1 MGRTLPWRHYQGII
15 GCTPTNVGP
24 LWDPLTPDLPWFP
37 SHLCSGLSCPVR
49 KTWPFGAP
57 FLFWPSF
64 LQDGF
69 PKNGGGDDSRDI
81 CRKQQ
86 QQQHLSG
93 VRYSENIWAVKI
105 WQFWKVF
112 VGHIFA
118 WDDVDLCACHF
129 AFPDVMFFSRYGF
142 NFTTKHSQ
150 PEMSESIGTLWQ
162 CLGLAGLEWQ
172 TLFCTWSGFLQVRQ
186 NRCGCLMA

>member
-69 PKNGGGDDSRDI
+69 PKNGGGGMTHVTFVENNNNNISQVCAIQKTFGLWKYDNFGRYLLDTFLHGMMSTFALATLLSRTS
-81 CRKQQ
+81 C
-86 QQQHLSG
+86 
-93 VRYSENIWAVKI
+93 
-105 WQFWKVF
+105 F
-112 VGHIFA
+112 
-118 WDDVDLCACHF
+118 
-129 AFPDVMFFSRYGF
+129 FPGMVSTLRP
-142 NFTTKHSQ
+142 NTHSLRWV
-150 PEMSESIGTLWQ
+150 SL
-162 CLGLAGLEWQ
+162 LARFGSAL
-172 TLFCTWSGFLQVRQ
+172 V
-186 NRCGCLMA
+186 